1 MVASVYGKCDGRT
14 IIFSENKKTGRWEA
28 AVPFDQDGEYVVE
41 LTAVDDCGNES
52 YYATLL
58 FVVDTNKLCVTVKI
72 LRLSAQARKDKAFKE
87 KVKASNFSA
96 QVKKDGTYKE
106 KVKIN
111 KWRTKIVRCELCG
124 RF

>member
-1 MVASVYGKCDGRT
+1 MVASVYGKCDGQT
-14 IIFSENKKTGRWEA
+14 IIFSENKTTGRWEA

-87 KVKASNFSA
+87 KVK
-96 QVKKDGTYKE
+96 
-106 KVKIN
+106 IN